1 MLSKRSGLGRNLSA
15 LLNQTDAQQVLLDAS
30 GPATT
35 NLRVVAIGDLRPG
48 RYQPRMEM
56 DDAGLKE
63 LAASIKQQG
72 LLQPLVVRDVDGSY
86 EIIAGERRWRAA
98 QLAGLTDIP
107 IMLHQVDDESA
118 MAMALVE
125 NLQRED
131 LTAMDQARAMDRL
144 TNECQLT
151 HQQVANLLGKSRT
164 AVSNYIRLLQLHE
177 DVQALVDSGALEMG
191 HARSLLSIPQEQQP
205 EIASMVV
212 DKQLSVRQTEALVSR
227 LKQQNSE
234 SVTKPIQMD
243 KQSAQF
249 EQQLAQL
256 ASRLQTKV
264 KLKPGRAGKGAVI
277 IHYDDNHTLEA
288 LLSQLTTG

>member
-1 MLSKRSGLGRNLSA
+1 
-15 LLNQTDAQQVLLDAS
+15 
-30 GPATT
+30 
-35 NLRVVAIGDLRPG
+35 
-48 RYQPRMEM
+48 
-56 DDAGLKE
+56 
-63 LAASIKQQG
+63 
-72 LLQPLVVRDVDGSY
+72 
-86 EIIAGERRWRAA
+86 
-98 QLAGLTDIP
+98 
-107 IMLHQVDDESA
+107 
-118 MAMALVE
+118 
-125 NLQRED
+125 
-131 LTAMDQARAMDRL
+131 
-144 TNECQLT
+144 
-151 HQQVANLLGKSRT
+151 
-164 AVSNYIRLLQLHE
+164 
-177 DVQALVDSGALEMG
+177 
-191 HARSLLSIPQEQQP
+191 
-205 EIASMVV
+205 MVV